1 MNKRDLSAYMSKIG
15 KIGGKKSRRVLT
27 TEQARAMQELSVESK
42 LSRKHSERIAI
53 ARKAGSAPKRKK
65 QKKGN

>member
-27 TEQARAMQELSVESK
+27 TEQARKMAALSHKSK
-42 LSRKHSERIAI
+42 SERIAI
-53 ARKAGSAPKRKK
+53 ARKAGSAPRRKKRK
-65 QKKGN
+65 QK